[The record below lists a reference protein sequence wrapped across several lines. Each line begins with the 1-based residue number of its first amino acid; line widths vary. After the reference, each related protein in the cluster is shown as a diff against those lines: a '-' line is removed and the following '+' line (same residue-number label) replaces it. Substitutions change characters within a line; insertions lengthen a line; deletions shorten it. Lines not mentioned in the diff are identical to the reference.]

1 MEYRRLGRTE
11 MQVSLLGQGGGGPS
25 QLGQR
30 TDVDQAGIDH
40 LIAAGLEAGVNFF
53 DTAEVYGDSEAI
65 LGRALAAVDRDRYF
79 LASKVSY
86 KDRRSDGKII
96 DAAELGKRLD
106 RSLERLG
113 IDYLDVYQFHGLEAE
128 DVDPVMTD
136 LMPEMERQRQAGKIC
151 FIGVSE
157 LWETDGAHEGLLK
170 CLPGGHFDTAM
181 VGYNLLNSCAEDELF
196 DVCRENDVGV
206 IVMFAVRRAMTDPA
220 RRREIFDELV
230 TGGFLDRDDVDGDD
244 PLAWMLQDGVGS
256 VPEAGYRFA
265 LEPDIV
271 GTVLT
276 GTSKVEHL
284 RQNLAAV
291 ESGPLPAKLR
301 VAIRERYGHLTRA
314 LGT

>member
-30 TDVDQAGIDH
+30 TDVDQTGIDR
-40 LIAAGLEAGVNFF
+40 LIAAGIDAGVNFF
-53 DTAEVYGDSEAI
+53 DTAEIYGESEAI
-65 LGRALAAVDRDRYF
+65 LGRALGGVDRERYF
-79 LASKVSY
+79 LASKVTY
-86 KDRRSDGKII
+86 KNRRGDGKII
-96 DAAELGKRLD
+96 DAAELGKRLEG
-106 RSLERLG
+106 SLRRLRV
-113 IDYLDVYQFHGLEAE
+113 DYLDVYQFHGLEAA

-136 LMPEMERQRQAGKIC
+136 LMPEMERQRRAGKVR

-157 LWETDGAHEGLLK
+157 LWAVDGAHAALLK

-181 VGYNLLNSCAEDELF
+181 VGYNLLNSCAEDELL
-196 DVCRENDVGV
+196 DVCRENNVGV
-206 IVMFAVRRAMTDPA
+206 IVMFAVRRAMTDAA
-220 RRREIFDELV
+220 RRREIFEDLV
-230 TGGFLDRDDVDGDD
+230 KDGLLNRDDVDGDD
-244 PLAWMLQDGVGS
+244 PLAWIVGDEVGS

-265 LEPDIV
+265 LEPDVV

-301 VAIRERYGHLTRA
+301 VAIRERYGHLTQA